1 MTSFTQKIKK
11 FWLETFDLIAF
22 LILVLGAILFIRFF
36 VGTPYTVVGYSMLP
50 SFEQGDWIVV
60 EKITQRFWT
69 LKRGDVIV
77 FVPPGREIPFI
88 KRIIGLPG
96 EVVKFVD
103 NKTYICNDQTSSSEI
118 KSKNGFNC
126 FTLDESYLKEGA
138 QTIPQEW
145 RDEFPVENWYFAM
158 GDNRGH
164 TTDSLHCFNH
174 ECYKGANY
182 VVPNNYMI
190 GRVLARIFPDFT
202 TF

>member
-1 MTSFTQKIKK
+1 MQTVTQKIKK
-11 FWLETFDLIAF
+11 IWLEIFDLIAF

-36 VGTPYTVVGYSMLP
+36 IWTPYTVVGYSMLP
-50 SFEQGDWIVV
+50 SFEQWDWIIV
-60 EKITQRFWT
+60 EKITQRFGS
-69 LKRGDVIV
+69 LKRGDIIV

-103 NKTYICNDQTSSSEI
+103 NKTYICNSETEESEI
-118 KSKNGFNC
+118 KSKNWLNC
-126 FTLDESYLKEGA
+126 FMLDETYLREWAK
-138 QTIPQEW
+138 TIPQIW
-145 RDEFPVENWYFAM
+145 REEFPVENWYFAM
-158 GDNRGH
+158 GDNRWR

-182 VVPNNYMI
+182 VVPKNYMI
-190 GRVLARIFPDFT
+190 GRVVTRLFPNFK